1 MREGRYEPLP
11 NEVTRYK
18 ALSSVSRLVLTS
30 FSMNLLAFYHECR
43 SLNGY
48 VLVNYLT
55 AASLSFRGV
64 CEDDLDKLLN
74 D

>member
-1 MREGRYEPLP
+1 
-11 NEVTRYK
+11 
-18 ALSSVSRLVLTS
+18 
-30 FSMNLLAFYHECR
+30 MNLLAFYHECR

-55 AASLSFRGV
+55 AAALSFRGV
-64 CEDDLDKLLN
+64 CKDDLDKVLN